1 MKTHHYIFLSTFLFV
16 VLFYNESIGLNL
28 GILGL
33 IYSISIFAKTPSNH
47 RTNLFYFLF
56 GTSVLSSFAWAWF
69 GDFSSFLALVIS
81 LLMLSFRSKQ
91 TKLKTFMVFPVFITN
106 FFTAI
111 CRVFSFE
118 EWIPKGS
125 TSGLWQK
132 ILAFVL
138 IPLIFVV
145 VFFAIYSAGSDSF
158 AAVFNHINFDFNVWE
173 ILCLSVLGFFIA
185 FNYYNFIVERVIYKN
200 NHVLSNEF
208 SSPQKEVKSTFSFLD
223 FDAERT
229 SGVVSLL
236 LLNVMLIFFIG
247 TYTFEQFYQT
257 EKSPN
262 YMSEETHNRVEAVIG
277 SIVMA
282 IVVILFYFKSSFNF
296 DAKNIWLKRLAKLWI
311 VLNLVLIV
319 VTAVK
324 NTEYL
329 ILHAFTYKKLGVYAF
344 LLLSAIGLVVTF
356 IKIQRKKTNAFLFN
370 SMLWAFYGMVL
381 VCSYV
386 NWGGIM
392 TAQNIK
398 RKDFAIDFHR
408 YSVSF
413 SDRQLLKYAEERKD
427 EALIK
432 KINLGIENEK
442 KKSFLSK
449 ILFYETIKTQ

>member
-16 VLFYNESIGLNL
+16 VLFYNESIGLNF

-33 IYSISIFAKTPSNH
+33 VYSISTFAKTPSSH
-47 RTNLFYFLF
+47 RTKMFYFLF
-56 GTSVLSSFAWAWF
+56 VTSILSSFAWAWF

-91 TKLKTFMVFPVFITN
+91 TKLKTFMLFTVFITS

-111 CRVFSFE
+111 CRIFSFE

-145 VFFAIYSAGSDSF
+145 IFFAIYSTGSDSF
-158 AAVFNHINFDFNVWE
+158 AAVFSHINFDFNVWE

-208 SSPQKEVKSTFSFLD
+208 SSHQKEVKATFSFLD

-229 SGVVSLL
+229 SGIVSLL

-442 KKSFLSK
+442 KKPFLSK
-449 ILFYETIKTQ
+449 ILFYETIKTR